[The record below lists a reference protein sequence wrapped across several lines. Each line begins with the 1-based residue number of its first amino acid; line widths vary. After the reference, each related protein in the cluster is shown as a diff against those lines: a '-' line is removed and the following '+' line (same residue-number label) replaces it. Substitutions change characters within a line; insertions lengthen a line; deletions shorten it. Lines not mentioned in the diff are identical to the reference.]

1 MPVSLQHLRTELIPG
16 VREAYLG
23 TYSNLPSQWDR
34 LFAAGV
40 VAEPLLSI
48 PVSPLAAAAIG
59 AAAAVIQNPTTVSRR
74 FIFGL

>member
-34 LFAAGV
+34 LFTAGV
-40 VAEPLLSI
+40 VAEPLLLSI
-48 PVSPLAAAAIG
+48 PVSLPAAAAIG
-59 AAAAVIQNPTTVSRR
+59 VAAVVVKNPTVSRR